1 MGKEMILLIHEAE
14 PAPFRRQIGDVLMVH
29 ESPAPKESG
38 VAGNGLE
45 QGGFSG
51 TGRTDDQGVA
61 TARDFQRDIAQV
73 KASHSDLQIYQSN
86 HAGSSGCSTRTRRNT
101 ARATTS
107 RITAA
112 GTAAGSPNAV
122 NRSKMRMLATLGL
135 YVRMTI
141 EPNSLTLRAQA
152 RMEPARIPLPASGRV
167 TRRKAPQAVSPKVQA
182 TRSSCGSTPRN
193 ASRAPLTRIGAETNS
208 IAATIPGT

>member
-1 MGKEMILLIHEAE
+1 MGEEMVLLIHETQS
-14 PAPFRRQIGDVLMVH
+14 PPLGRQAGDVVVVH
-29 ESPAPKESG
+29 ENPAAQKPG
-38 VAGNGLE
+38 VPGNGLE
-45 QGGFSG
+45 QRGFSG
-51 TGRTDDQGVA
+51 TGRTDDQSVP
-61 TARDFQRDIAQV
+61 TAGHFQGDIPQV
-73 KASHSDLQIYQSN
+73 EGPHFDLQIYQSD
-86 HAGSSGCSTRTRRNT
+86 HVGSSGCSTRTRRNT

-122 NRSKMRMLATLGL
+122 NRSKMKMLATFGL

-152 RMEPARIPLPASGRV
+152 RTEPVRIPRPASGSV
-167 TRRKAPQAVSPKVQA
+167 TRRKAPQAVSPRVRA

-208 IAATIPGT
+208 IAATMPGT